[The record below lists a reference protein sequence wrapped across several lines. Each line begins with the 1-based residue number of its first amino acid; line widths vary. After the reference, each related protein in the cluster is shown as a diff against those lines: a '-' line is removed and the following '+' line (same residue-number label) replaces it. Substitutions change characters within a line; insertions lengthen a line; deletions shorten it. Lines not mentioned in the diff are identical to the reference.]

1 MTFNTDTEGVC
12 IKQVML
18 FKSKVHLLL
27 KQNTEETKY
36 CKCSIKPSLGGV
48 FTAVF
53 QTHLRGGLIE
63 TWGRSYL
70 RGGGVLLV
78 FILANNLVSVLHK
91 EVECKIK
98 KLKYKKLEV
107 IQPRIKNKSEL
118 PAGGYCI
125 LDQWTQSFTV
135 AIDFWPSWLI
145 NAVYH
150 LSVNNNKW
158 ERMRGLKRGGLLTF
172 FPWKG
177 RAYWKGGLFLT
188 GRHSRWFG
196 GFALRISYC
205 AQQDGCRQKDHPK

>member
-1 MTFNTDTEGVC
+1 MGQE
-12 IKQVML
+12 L
-18 FKSKVHLLL
+18 F
-27 KQNTEETKY
+27 E
-36 CKCSIKPSLGGV
+36 
-48 FTAVF
+48 
-53 QTHLRGGLIE
+53 
-63 TWGRSYL
+63 
-70 RGGGVLLV
+70 RGGGVLPV

-177 RAYWKGGLFLT
+177 RAYWEGGLFLT

-196 GFALRISYC
+196 GFALPSLTAHNKMAAVKKIIQSNIIKMKLSEEKRY
-205 AQQDGCRQKDHPK
+205 

>member
-1 MTFNTDTEGVC
+1 
-12 IKQVML
+12 ML
-18 FKSKVHLLL
+18 
-27 KQNTEETKY
+27 
-36 CKCSIKPSLGGV
+36 
-48 FTAVF
+48 
-53 QTHLRGGLIE
+53 
-63 TWGRSYL
+63 
-70 RGGGVLLV
+70 
-78 FILANNLVSVLHK
+78 FILANNLVSFLHK

-158 ERMRGLKRGGLLTF
+158 ERTRGLKRGGLLTC

-177 RAYWKGGLFLT
+177 RAYWKGGGGAFFEREALKVI
-188 GRHSRWFG
+188 RWFCTVHLL
-196 GFALRISYC
+196 LRTTRWLPSKRSSKVTLKWSWLKRNAIRILGCGWFLLRWDWMCWGC
-205 AQQDGCRQKDHPK
+205 A

>member
-1 MTFNTDTEGVC
+1 MIE
-12 IKQVML
+12 I
-18 FKSKVHLLL
+18 
-27 KQNTEETKY
+27 KY
-36 CKCSIKPSLGGV
+36 CKSSTKPPLGGV

-70 RGGGVLLV
+70 RGGVL

-98 KLKYKKLEV
+98 KLEYKKLEV
-107 IQPRIKNKSEL
+107 MQPRIKNKSEL

-135 AIDFWPSWLI
+135 AIDFWASWLI
-145 NAVYH
+145 NTVYH

-158 ERMRGLKRGGLLTF
+158 ERTRGLKRGGLLTF

-177 RAYWKGGLFLT
+177 RAYTLFSHMVICPSNLVY
-188 GRHSRWFG
+188 G
-196 GFALRISYC
+196 
-205 AQQDGCRQKDHPK
+205 